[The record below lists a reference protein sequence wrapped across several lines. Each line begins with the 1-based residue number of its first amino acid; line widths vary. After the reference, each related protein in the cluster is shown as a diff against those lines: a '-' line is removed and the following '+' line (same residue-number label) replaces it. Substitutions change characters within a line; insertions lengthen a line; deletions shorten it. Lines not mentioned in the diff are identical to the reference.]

1 MSTTAPVEFPTAPA
15 NLILPGPAGSLEAA
29 TNVAEPGA
37 ARAGVAV
44 ICHPHPLQGG
54 TMHNKVVTTLE
65 RSLRELGLATVV
77 FNFRG
82 TGASQGAFDDGIG
95 ETEDLIAV
103 AHWAQHVRPRDALWL
118 AGFSFGSYVAARA
131 ASQLPVRQMISVAP
145 PVGRWDFSHL
155 ASPLCPWLVVQGEAD
170 EIVDA
175 QAVYAWVAAQPEP
188 PTLVRMPETS
198 HFFHRRLLDLRGVIK
213 NGVRS
218 NLPPLVAA

>member
-1 MSTTAPVEFPTAPA
+1 MTARGVEHFEIGGPVGAIEIVLDIPAAAPQ
-15 NLILPGPAGSLEAA
+15 
-29 TNVAEPGA
+29 
-37 ARAGVAV
+37 GVALV
-44 ICHPHPLQGG
+44 CHPHPLQGG
-54 TMHNKVVTTLE
+54 TLDNKVAQTLA
-65 RSLRELGLATVV
+65 RAFARLGYAAARL
-77 FNFRG
+77 NFRG
-82 TGASQGAFDDGIG
+82 VGKSAGTFDDGIG